1 MIPAAFDYAAPKTV
15 DEALRLLRRHRDAR
29 LMAGGQSLLSLM
41 KLRAATP
48 KMVVD
53 LGRIRGLAYIKET
66 AGTLLIGAMTTHEQ
80 IASSALVWKRARAL
94 AEAAEQIGDI
104 QVRNRGTI
112 GGSLAHADPAAD
124 YPAAFLALEGMAVV
138 RGPGRQRTIPADGFF
153 TGLFATALKPGEI
166 LTEVRIPLKPAIIG
180 SAYRKM
186 KHPASGFAIVG
197 AAAVLRAGAKGQG
210 PQVRL
215 AFTGAAAHAFRARAV
230 EAALAGQAMTEAAV
244 KAAMERATEGVEM
257 LEDLA
262 ADAAYRAHLV
272 RVFGARA
279 LLAAG
284 AG

>member
-1 MIPAAFDYAAPKTV
+1 MIPAAFDYAAPKTL

-29 LMAGGQSLLSLM
+29 LLAGGQSLLSVM

-124 YPAAFLALEGMAVV
+124 YPAAFLALEGVAVV
-138 RGPGRQRTIPADGFF
+138 KGPGRQRTIPADGFF

-197 AAAVLRAGAKGQG
+197 AAAVLRAGSKGQG
-210 PQVRL
+210 SQVRL
-215 AFTGAAAHAFRARAV
+215 AFTGAAAHAFRAKAV
-230 EAALAGQAMTEAAV
+230 EAALAGQAITEAAV

-272 RVFGARA
+272 RVYGARA